1 MNIGRSFSFNTF
13 SSIFTLLFTLVITLL
28 TKVLLS
34 RILSIDDFGV
44 FIQAQTLFTL
54 LVFIISLN
62 LTDAVVRNLSQNRKL
77 FKSSFLVSI
86 KASLYALTIIL
97 LLLVLTS
104 LFSLDSYLFP
114 NFGIS
119 MILIIIF
126 FSFAK
131 VITDLFGAAA
141 QGFQAI
147 YLKNFRNDFLPN
159 LIFFLVLSI
168 FLAIL
173 NLGNKPLFISFE
185 SILFIYL
192 FVISFPFLIYTKPVS
207 LTSLFNSSANEGT
220 SFKSMWSFASPL
232 FLSGIIAWPLALMPI
247 FIGVISTNELV
258 AIYSLS
264 ISLSSLIYLS
274 TSAIDLSGFSF
285 WTERLKKDSI
295 EEVNLS
301 FKKYVFYSAL
311 FSSSILAILI
321 LCPKEVVLFLFGHEF
336 LSVSILLPYFALTF
350 FFNLLCGPLEGLLK
364 ADSQSKI
371 ILIARI
377 GSGISAIISFYPLI
391 TNLGSLGA
399 FFVFLLSTLVGKS
412 IYLFFSVKRLGITP
426 ISKDLIILSLSITAA
441 ISLSYFF
448 KIHIESNS
456 SFIIILLSLVVFN
469 VALLLISYLL
479 GLRLISNWI
488 DFIKALANR

>member
-173 NLGNKPLFISFE
+173 NLGNKPLFISLE

-232 FLSGIIAWPLALMPI
+232 FLSA
-247 FIGVISTNELV
+247 T
-258 AIYSLS
+258 
-264 ISLSSLIYLS
+264 
-274 TSAIDLSGFSF
+274 
-285 WTERLKKDSI
+285 
-295 EEVNLS
+295 
-301 FKKYVFYSAL
+301 
-311 FSSSILAILI
+311 
-321 LCPKEVVLFLFGHEF
+321 
-336 LSVSILLPYFALTF
+336 
-350 FFNLLCGPLEGLLK
+350 
-364 ADSQSKI
+364 
-371 ILIARI
+371 
-377 GSGISAIISFYPLI
+377 
-391 TNLGSLGA
+391 
-399 FFVFLLSTLVGKS
+399 
-412 IYLFFSVKRLGITP
+412 
-426 ISKDLIILSLSITAA
+426 
-441 ISLSYFF
+441 
-448 KIHIESNS
+448 
-456 SFIIILLSLVVFN
+456 
-469 VALLLISYLL
+469 
-479 GLRLISNWI
+479 
-488 DFIKALANR
+488 